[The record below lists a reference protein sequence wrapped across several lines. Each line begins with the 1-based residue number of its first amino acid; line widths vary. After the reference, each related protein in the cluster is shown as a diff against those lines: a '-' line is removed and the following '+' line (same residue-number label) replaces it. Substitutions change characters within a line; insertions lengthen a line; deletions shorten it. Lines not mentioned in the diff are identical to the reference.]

1 MQVIQSMAQETG
13 FAIKLKAT
21 EFATM
26 LNEGTKGDFQAN
38 QYGWSGRPDP
48 DGNIHAFVTCK
59 GGLNDWK
66 YCNPEVDK
74 LLDEARTLADP
85 AARKARYTA
94 VQQILSKDLPTIYLY
109 HESWIW
115 GMKKKIDGFV
125 AHPDGMI
132 RLDNVKG

>member
-1 MQVIQSMAQETG
+1 
-13 FAIKLKAT
+13 
-21 EFATM
+21 M

-85 AARKARYTA
+85 AAAQGERTRPRSRSSPRTCRSSTSTMRAG
-94 VQQILSKDLPTIYLY
+94 S
-109 HESWIW
+109 
-115 GMKKKIDGFV
+115 GG
-125 AHPDGMI
+125 
-132 RLDNVKG
+132 